1 MDNGDMQMEISVIM
15 PVYGVEEYVRKA
27 IESVLN
33 QTFTDFEFFAIDDG
47 SKDNSGKIC
56 DEIASKD
63 SRLKVIH
70 QENRGSS
77 AARNAG
83 LQNARGKY
91 VYFIDADDWIE
102 EDFLEQL
109 YYLAEKNKADLVIT
123 GFSMEYYTDG
133 KDVTYT
139 TPCPDRKYDS
149 IGEFRK
155 DAYHY
160 FNNSLLSLPWNKLFL
175 REEIEKNNIRFMK
188 TKWPDHHFCMDY
200 LMDCKNVVLSSM
212 TKYHWYRSKKDA
224 STMIIYADPNM
235 YKKRVEHFQHILRLY
250 QHWGINDEDSMGGIC
265 SYYVGRLVQCVQEI
279 VDNGDMNGA
288 EKKARIKNIV
298 NDKMTIGAFKH
309 ARSLSK
315 MMKIMSWPLK
325 AKNVTLCIAFSKLI
339 NTVRKRLPGLFIKL
353 KEKEVHGA

>member
-1 MDNGDMQMEISVIM
+1 MKISIIM
-15 PVYGVEEYVRKA
+15 PVFGVEDYVEKA
-27 IESVLN
+27 IKSVLS
-33 QTFTDFEFFAIDDG
+33 QSLTDFEFFAVDDG
-47 SKDNSGKIC
+47 SKDKSGAIC
-56 DEIASKD
+56 DRLAKTD

-70 QENRGSS
+70 QENQGSS

-83 LQNARGKY
+83 LDKATGKY

-102 EDFLEQL
+102 QDMLENM
-109 YYLAEKNKADLVIT
+109 YNLAEKNAADLVVT

-133 KDVTYT
+133 RNVTYT
-139 TPCPDRKYDS
+139 TPCPDRTYNS
-149 IGEFRK
+149 IDEFHK

-160 FNNSLLSLPWNKLFL
+160 LNNSLLSLPWNKLFL
-175 REEIEKNNIRFMK
+175 REHIEKNNIRFLK

-200 LMDCKNVVLSSM
+200 LMDCQNVVLSSM

-235 YKKRVEHFQHILRLY
+235 YQKRAEHYQHILRVY
-250 QHWGINDEDSMGGIC
+250 KHWGINDADSMDGIS

-279 VDNGDMNGA
+279 ADNKNMKIS
-288 EKKARIKNIV
+288 EKRSRINNIIK
-298 NDKMTIGAFKH
+298 DKMTVAALKQ
-309 ARSLSK
+309 ARGISK

-325 AKNVTLCIAFSKLI
+325 IKNVTLCLVFGQGISL
-339 NTVRKRLPGLFIKL
+339 VRKLMPGVFIRL